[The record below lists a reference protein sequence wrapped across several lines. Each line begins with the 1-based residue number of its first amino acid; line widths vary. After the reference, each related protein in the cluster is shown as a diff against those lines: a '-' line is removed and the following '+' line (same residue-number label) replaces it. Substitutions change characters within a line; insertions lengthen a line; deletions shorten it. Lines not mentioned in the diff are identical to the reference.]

1 MPTLTKACHPLL
13 LSVGLAAAATSGT
26 VRADK
31 AADAEEAASVTDTTA
46 NAASV
51 KAATSIADPHAWL
64 EDVEGERPL
73 AWVRQRN
80 ASTEAE
86 LAATPEFRQLEAQI
100 LAILDS
106 DAKIPAVDKIGD
118 HYYNF
123 WKDAQHPRGLWRRT
137 TLAEYR
143 KPKPAW
149 ETVIDLDALNLAEGE
164 KWVWHGADCLKPQQ
178 SNEVPTRCL
187 VALSRGG
194 ADADVTR
201 EFDLISKQWVADG
214 FFRAEAKGGLQWI
227 DRDNVYVFTDFGA
240 GTMTPSGYPRIVKQW
255 RRGTPVAQATAVYEG
270 QATDMYIAAS
280 HDHTPGYPRDFV
292 NRTLAFYNDE
302 LYLRDDARGCASA
315 TNAPKGDLLR
325 GEGCAEAPGKLL
337 KVDAPNSANKSV
349 HREWLV
355 LELRDA
361 YTAGGKTYPS
371 GSLIATNFV
380 AFMAGKREFTTL
392 FAPDKR
398 TSLAG
403 YTWTKNHLVLNVLED
418 VKNRLSVLTPAVD
431 NWKREAFVGAPT
443 FGTLGVTAV
452 DADDS
457 DAVWLTATDYLTPS
471 TLALAQV
478 GAAPEVLKT
487 MPTFFD
493 ASTHAI
499 EQHFATSKDGTQVP
513 YFLVKPKALKLDGSA
528 PTLLY
533 GYGGFE
539 ISLTPGYSGSVGKGW
554 LEKGGVYAVANIRGG
569 GEYGPR
575 WHQAALKANR
585 HKAYEDFAAVA
596 RDLIARKVTSTPH
609 LGIQG
614 GSNGGLL
621 TGNMLTQYPELFG
634 AVVVQVPLLDMK
646 RYSHLLAGASWMAE
660 YGNPDTADWDFIQTF
675 SPYHLFDAK
684 RDYPPTIFM
693 TSTRDDRVHPGH
705 ARKMMAKMLEAGK
718 DARYYE
724 NIEGGH
730 GGSANNVQA
739 AHMSALAF
747 TFLWSQL
754 SE

>member
-1 MPTLTKACHPLL
+1 MPTLTKTCHHFV
-13 LSVGLAAAATSGT
+13 LSAGLAAASVSG
-26 VRADK
+26 VAL
-31 AADAEEAASVTDTTA
+31 AEQAVHAEEAANVTDATT
-46 NAASV
+46 NAAS
-51 KAATSIADPHAWL
+51 DPHAWL
-64 EDVEGERPL
+64 EDVEGERQL
-73 AWVRQRN
+73 AWVKQRN

-86 LAATPEFRQLEAQI
+86 LAATPEFKRLEAEI

-106 DAKIPAVDKIGD
+106 DAKIPAVEKIGA

-123 WKDAQHPRGLWRRT
+123 WKDAQHQRGLWRRT

-143 KPKPAW
+143 KDKPAW
-149 ETVIDLDALNLAEGE
+149 ETVIDLDALNKAEGE
-164 KWVWHGADCLKPQQ
+164 NWVWHGADCLKPRKKD
-178 SNEVPTRCL
+178 EMPERCL

-201 EFDLISKQWVADG
+201 EFDLTTRQWVKDG

-227 DRDNVYVFTDFGA
+227 DRDHVYAFSDFGA
-240 GTMTPSGYPRIVKQW
+240 GTMTSSGYPRVVKQW
-255 RRGTPVAQATAVYEG
+255 QRGTPIAAATVVYEG
-270 QATDMYIAAS
+270 KADDMYIAAS

-292 NRTLAFYNDE
+292 SRTLAFYNDE
-302 LYLRDDARGCASA
+302 LYLRGAD
-315 TNAPKGDLLR
+315 
-325 GEGCAEAPGKLL
+325 GKLA

-349 HREWLV
+349 HKDWLV

-361 YTAGGKTYPS
+361 YEAGGKTYPA
-371 GSLIATNFV
+371 GSLVAANFD

-392 FAPDKR
+392 FAPSER

-418 VKNRLSVLTPAVD
+418 VKNRLGVLTPAAGE
-431 NWKREAFVGAPT
+431 WKREAFVGAPT
-443 FGTLGVTAV
+443 FGTLAVSAV

-471 TLALAQV
+471 TLALAEI
-478 GAAPEVLKT
+478 GSAPQVLKT

-493 ASTHAI
+493 AGKHAI
-499 EQHFATSKDGTQVP
+499 EQHFATSKDGTKVP
-513 YFLVKPKALKLDGSA
+513 YFLVKPRDLKLDGSA

-596 RDLIARKVTSTPH
+596 RDLVANNVTSTPH

-660 YGNPDTADWDFIQTF
+660 YGNPDTADWDFIRTF

-730 GGSANNVQA
+730 GGSANNAQA

-747 TFLWSQL
+747 TFLWNQL